1 MNAPHRWILL
11 AAALA
16 LSASAGAATSAVTPG
31 AATGAAPAR
40 VDFPVL
46 SRPSTPSARAP
57 EAAMLAIATVGNR
70 LVAVGERGIALL
82 SDDGGASWRQAKV
95 PVSVSLTALQF
106 VDGRTGWAVGHLG
119 VVLRTD
125 DGGESWRLQLDGIT
139 AAERAAA
146 DPAGAANARSGA
158 SLLKDGP
165 DKPFLDLHFW
175 NDRDGMVVGAYG
187 LAFRTEDGGASW
199 TSVMAA
205 LPNPDGLHLYGLR
218 AGRGANADDLYI
230 VGEQGLMLRSTDRGR
245 SFTPL
250 DSPYQGSWFGLTV
263 FDDGALLAYGLK
275 GNAYRSADRGDHWD
289 KVEMPSETGIS
300 AITQSGGQALA
311 VDQAGAVLES
321 RDGGRRFALVRRTG
335 LPLTGAAFANSASAG
350 SASAGSASAGS
361 ASDGSRTVLSSL
373 RGMAPLA
380 PAP

>member
-1 MNAPHRWILL
+1 MNAPHRWVLL

-16 LSASAGAATSAVTPG
+16 LSTPAAAATPPLTPG
-31 AATGAAPAR
+31 AGTAPAR
-40 VDFPVL
+40 ADFPVL
-46 SRPSTPSARAP
+46 SRPATSSAHAP
-57 EAAMLAIATVGNR
+57 EAAMLAVATVGNR
-70 LVAVGERGIALL
+70 LVAVGERGIVLL

-106 VDGRTGWAVGHLG
+106 VDRRTGWAVGHLG

-125 DGGESWRLQLDGIT
+125 DGGESWRLQLDGIA

-146 DPAGAANARSGA
+146 NPAGARSGQ

-175 NDRDGMVVGAYG
+175 NSRDGMIVGAYG

-199 TSVMAA
+199 TSVMDA

-218 AGRGANADDLYI
+218 TGKGAGADDLYI

-250 DSPYQGSWFGLTV
+250 DSPYPGSWFGLTV

-275 GNAYRSADRGDHWD
+275 GNVYRSTDRGDHWD
-289 KVEMPSETGIS
+289 KVEMPGETGIS
-300 AITQSGGQALA
+300 AIAQGGGQALA

-321 RDGGRRFALVRRTG
+321 RDAGRRFALVQRTG
-335 LPLTGAAFANSASAG
+335 LPLTGAAFAGG
-350 SASAGSASAGS
+350 SAFG
-361 ASDGSRTVLSSL
+361 GSRAVLSSL

-380 PAP
+380 SAP

>member
-1 MNAPHRWILL
+1 MNAPHRWVLL

-16 LSASAGAATSAVTPG
+16 LSTPAAAVTPG
-31 AATGAAPAR
+31 VPTGTTPAR
-40 VDFPVL
+40 IDFPVL
-46 SRPSTPSARAP
+46 SRPATPSAHAS
-57 EAAMLAIATVGNR
+57 EAAMLAVTTAGNR
-70 LVAVGERGIALL
+70 LVAAGERGIVLL

-95 PVSVSLTALQF
+95 PISVSLTALQF
-106 VDGRTGWAVGHLG
+106 VDARTGWAVGHLG

-125 DGGESWRLQLDGIT
+125 DGGESWRLQLDGIA

-146 DPAGAANARSGA
+146 GGRSGH

-175 NDRDGMVVGAYG
+175 NSRDGMVVGAYG
-187 LAFRTEDGGASW
+187 LAFRTDDGGTSW
-199 TSVMAA
+199 TSVMDA

-218 AGRGANADDLYI
+218 AGEGPNADDLYI

-250 DSPYQGSWFGLTV
+250 GSPYPGSWFGLTV

-275 GNAYRSADRGDHWD
+275 GSAYRSADRGDHWD
-289 KVEMPSETGIS
+289 KVEMPGEAGIS
-300 AITQSGGQALA
+300 AIAVAGGQALA
-311 VDQAGAVLES
+311 VDQTGAVLES
-321 RDGGRRFALVRRTG
+321 RDAGRRFALVRRTG
-335 LPLTGAAFANSASAG
+335 LPLTGAAFAG
-350 SASAGSASAGS
+350 SASG
-361 ASDGSRTVLSSL
+361 GSRAVLSSL

>member
-1 MNAPHRWILL
+1 MNAPHRWVLL

-16 LSASAGAATSAVTPG
+16 LSTPATAATPAITPG
-31 AATGAAPAR
+31 AVTGTMPAR
-40 VDFPVL
+40 ADFPVL
-46 SRPSTPSARAP
+46 SRPATPSAHAP
-57 EAAMLAIATVGNR
+57 EAAMLAVATVGNR
-70 LVAVGERGIALL
+70 LVAAGERGIVLL
-82 SDDGGASWRQAKV
+82 SDDGGASWRQARV

-125 DGGESWRLQLDGIT
+125 DGGESWRLLLDGIA

-146 DPAGAANARSGA
+146 DPAGASSAKSGQ
-158 SLLKDGP
+158 SLVKDGP
-165 DKPFLDLHFW
+165 DKPFLDLQFW
-175 NDRDGMVVGAYG
+175 NDREGLVVGAYG

-218 AGRGANADDLYI
+218 AGKGSNADDLYI

-250 DSPYQGSWFGLTV
+250 DSPYPGSWFGLTV

-289 KVEMPSETGIS
+289 KVDMPTDTGVS
-300 AITQSGGQALA
+300 AVTAVGGQALA

-321 RDGGRRFALVRRTG
+321 RDAGRRFALVQYTG
-335 LPLTGAAFANSASAG
+335 LPLTGAAFAG
-350 SASAGSASAGS
+350 SAF
-361 ASDGSRTVLSSL
+361 DGSRAVLSSL

>member
-1 MNAPHRWILL
+1 MNAPHRWVLL

-16 LSASAGAATSAVTPG
+16 LSTPAAAATPDG
-31 AATGAAPAR
+31 ITGTAPAR
-40 VDFPVL
+40 ADFPVL
-46 SRPSTPSARAP
+46 SRPASPSAHAP
-57 EAAMLAIATVGNR
+57 KAAMLAVATAGSR
-70 LVAVGERGIALL
+70 LVAVGERGIVLL
-82 SDDGGASWRQAKV
+82 SDDGGTSWRQAKV

-119 VVLRTD
+119 VVLRTE
-125 DGGESWRLQLDGIT
+125 DGGESWRLQLDGIA

-146 DPAGAANARSGA
+146 TPAVARSGQ

-175 NDRDGMVVGAYG
+175 NSRDGMVVGAYG

-199 TSVMAA
+199 TSVMDA

-218 AGRGANADDLYI
+218 AGKGAGGDDLYI

-250 DSPYQGSWFGLTV
+250 DSPYPGSWFGLTA

-275 GNAYRSADRGDHWD
+275 GNVYRSTDRGEHWN
-289 KVEMPSETGIS
+289 KVEMPGETGIS
-300 AITQSGGQALA
+300 AIAQSGGRALA

-321 RDGGRRFALVRRTG
+321 RDAGRRFALVQRTG
-335 LPLTGAAFANSASAG
+335 LPLTGAAFA
-350 SASAGSASAGS
+350 GS
-361 ASDGSRTVLSSL
+361 ASDGSRAVLSSL